1 MARWADDEDEDRDP
15 ADDGEGEPTVPC
27 QYCRREMHEDSPR
40 CPHCGNYVSREDAP
54 TSRKPW
60 WIIIGGLAAL
70 YAVYRWVV
78 G

>member
-1 MARWADDEDEDRDP
+1 MSRWAQDDDEIHDPDDDED
-15 ADDGEGEPTVPC
+15 EPTVPC
-27 QYCRREMHEDSPR
+27 PYCRREMHEDSPR

-54 TSRKPW
+54 PSRKPW
-60 WIIIGGLAAL
+60 WIIIGGLLAL